1 MGTCH
6 MSFTIYYIQLL
17 LLNLVYLDKIIKNW
31 VLGQN
36 QPGCAC
42 SILKRLSIIE
52 PQINPVLTEVLEKG
66 KLD

>member
-1 MGTCH
+1 MPH
-6 MSFTIYYIQLL
+6 VFHHLL
-17 LLNLVYLDKIIKNW
+17 YSIIITVFSIAYLDKIIKHW